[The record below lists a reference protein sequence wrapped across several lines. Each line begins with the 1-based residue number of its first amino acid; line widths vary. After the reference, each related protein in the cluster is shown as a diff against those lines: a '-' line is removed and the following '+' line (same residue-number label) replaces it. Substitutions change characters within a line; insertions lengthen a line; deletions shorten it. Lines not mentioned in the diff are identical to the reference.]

1 MNVKNNFLI
10 YRKLKINL
18 LIKSILKLN
27 ILKYICFLAILLVAF
42 LQILYTAWLT
52 DDSAITLRTVL
63 NFINGYGPVFNVG
76 ERVQAYTHPIWFLL
90 ISLLSLFLPN
100 VYTATFTLSI
110 LISIFVFYFLFF
122 KVARKNWIGL
132 FTIALLLL
140 SKSYI
145 DFETSGLENP
155 LSHLLLVVI
164 FFKGL
169 SFSNPQKNSD
179 RNKNQISFF
188 FFCALLVLNRQDL
201 LLLILPVVFSALT
214 ASENSLKQSI
224 KNFLIGFIPFIL
236 WIIFTFVYYGSFV
249 PNTAYAKLNTG
260 IPIYEKLTQGY
271 FYIRDLEIYD
281 PFTFILIII
290 GIFSGFK
297 KNNYTRLFSIGICIY
312 LAFIVNI
319 GGDFMSG
326 RFFTAPFI
334 VAILILIQTNYFS
347 NHKFLYILLLLI
359 SALNIQSTLLAPS
372 KLIPKWH
379 ENGIADERSFFY
391 NDHSLRAFKPQL
403 LKIKEWN
410 FKGISEVKVGCGL
423 MGFSSIN
430 GGPGMHYI
438 DACAL
443 ADPLL
448 SKIPPLYHHPY
459 WRIGHYV
466 RQLPTNYERSVR
478 DSQNLLVD
486 SRIKNYY
493 DEILL
498 ITKGSLFSPQRLF
511 AILRVNLGLVPLPDS
526 DLYKF
531 GFVPTDS
538 RANIINL
545 DEINNKNGI
554 YTQANNFIY
563 SAEIPLKE
571 SQSINKL
578 SIAIAGDCV
587 GEVEFLYSGFFVPFM
602 NFKGTQDK
610 LNDPILKQIEPS
622 TMLTNRLRLVN
633 TTNSPRCS
641 LVFLKINH

>member
-1 MNVKNNFLI
+1 MKIKN
-10 YRKLKINL
+10 NL
-18 LIKSILKLN
+18 LIKSTQTQN
-27 ILKYICFLAILLVAF
+27 ISKYIFFLSILLVSIW
-42 LQILYTAWLT
+42 QIFSTAWLT

-90 ISLLSLFLPN
+90 ISLFSILLPN
-100 VYTATFTLSI
+100 IYTATFALSI
-110 LISIFVFYFLFF
+110 LISILVFYFLFF
-122 KVARKNWIGL
+122 KVARKNWSGL
-132 FTIALLLL
+132 FTIALLLV

-164 FFKGL
+164 FFKGF
-169 SFSNPQKNSD
+169 SFSNPQKNAD
-179 RNKNQISFF
+179 CNKNQRSFF
-188 FFCALLVLNRQDL
+188 FYCALLVLNRQDL
-201 LLLILPVVFSALT
+201 LLLILPVVIWVLT
-214 ASENSLKQSI
+214 ISENSFKKSI

-236 WIIFTFVYYGSFV
+236 WIIFSIIYYGSFV

-260 IPIYEKLTQGY
+260 IPIYEKLSQGY
-271 FYIRDLEIYD
+271 LYLRDLVIYD
-281 PFTFILIII
+281 PFTFALIVV

-297 KNNYTRLFSIGICIY
+297 KSSYTRLFSIGICIY
-312 LAFIVNI
+312 LAYVVNI

-334 VAILILIQTNYFS
+334 VAILVLIQSNYFD

-359 SALNIQSTLLAPS
+359 STLNIHSTLLSPA

-391 NDHSLRAFKPQL
+391 NDHSLRAFGSQL
-403 LKIKEWN
+403 LKRKNWKYN
-410 FKGISEVKVGCGL
+410 GISEVKVTCGL
-423 MGFSSIN
+423 MGFSSIDS
-430 GGPGMHYI
+430 GPGMHYI
-438 DACAL
+438 DSCAL

-478 DSQNLLVD
+478 DGHNLLVD

-493 DEILL
+493 EEIRL
-498 ITKGSLFSPQRLF
+498 IVKGDLFSPQRLL
-511 AILRVNLGLVPLPDS
+511 AILRLNIGLIPLPDF

-538 RANIINL
+538 RAVIINL
-545 DEINNKNGI
+545 DEINKNGT
-554 YTQANNFIY
+554 YHQVNNFIY

-571 SQSINKL
+571 TVSIDKL
-578 SIAIAGDCV
+578 SIDVAGDCS

-610 LNDPILKQIEPS
+610 LNHQIDHQIKPP
-622 TMLTNRLRLVN
+622 TMFTNRLRLVN
-633 TTNSPRCS
+633 NTNSTRCS
-641 LVFLKINH
+641 LIFLQINP